1 MGIIDFLFGSKQTN
15 NKATF
20 RSVNWHAVEAKWQS
34 IDQMA
39 GSSDQAQKKQA
50 IIQAD
55 MLVDDI
61 LKQAG
66 IAGNTMGER
75 LKSVASVM
83 SKTVYNQLWQAHKK
97 RNELVHENGSFVAD
111 WELSQY
117 LSNFRSATS
126 ELRGKK

>member
-1 MGIIDFLFGSKQTN
+1 MRIIDFLFGKKRSSQAK
-15 NKATF
+15 F
-20 RSVNWHAVEAKWQS
+20 RAVDWLSVEAKWRL

-39 GSSDQAQKKQA
+39 STNDQAQKKQA

-66 IAGNTMGER
+66 VSGKTMGER
-75 LKSVASVM
+75 LKSIV
-83 SKTVYNQLWQAHKK
+83 TVIPRDLYHQLWQAHKK
-97 RNELVHENGSFVAD
+97 RNELVHESGSFVAD

-117 LSNFRSATS
+117 LNSFRLAIS
-126 ELRGKK
+126 EMRGKK